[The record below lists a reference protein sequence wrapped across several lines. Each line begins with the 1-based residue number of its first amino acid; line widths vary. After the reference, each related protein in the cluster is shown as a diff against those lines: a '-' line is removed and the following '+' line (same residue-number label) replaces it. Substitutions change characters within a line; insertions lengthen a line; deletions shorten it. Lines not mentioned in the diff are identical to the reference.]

1 MLATYI
7 RSKFIYLFMRY
18 LIGLF
23 LLAFTFGLRAQINT
37 GSFATKVDFST
48 GSGTQAN
55 QGIAVADFD
64 GDGKTDIATA
74 SSQNSLVSVFR
85 NQAVTGVIN
94 NSSLSSP
101 LTYIVGQ
108 GPVFL
113 ITGDVD
119 GDGKKDL
126 ITGNYTG
133 SNISILRNTGSV
145 GSINFASAINYT
157 VGSNCVEV
165 IFEDFDGDGIKDIAN
180 CNFGVNYVS
189 VHRNISTLGNVSLA
203 TRQNFSA
210 SNGVANSTREISTS
224 DIDGDGKKD
233 MIVLYYNGYVGIF
246 RNTSTLGTISFDTP
260 IHLAAHTLNAGIATG
275 DFDMDGKPDIA
286 VSSSNSGN
294 GVELIYKNTST
305 TGIISFTAF
314 VSLNVGTNTSP
325 HIIKIKDLDA
335 DNKPELIVCNKTS
348 NTISI
353 FKNYST
359 PGMISTNT
367 FLPAV
372 NFTSGTSPFGLDFA
386 DIDGD
391 GKQEMIS
398 ANSSGNSISVF
409 KNQIVPS
416 TSGLVAYYPFN
427 GNAGDSSGFGNH
439 CTVFGGINLTTGR
452 TGAPNSAYY
461 FDGVDD
467 YMQVTQNI
475 SIEPTNALS
484 ISAWISPEY
493 LSNGGYRTLITKRYA
508 VSTDPYNS
516 FSIHTHANSPINN
529 RWQFSLSN
537 GTNGSQRIL
546 QAKNAYPAQ
555 QWIFLTATLNQ
566 GMMNLYINGVLD
578 TTMSFSGNIGYSTMN
593 LLIGYSTAGVNEF
606 YKGAIDEL
614 RIYNRALSAAEV
626 YALYSPQTTYYSKS
640 TGALNVLS
648 TWGANSDGSGTSPL
662 SFDSANVKYVVAN
675 NASPSISS
683 SWAIGGANSTLVF
696 GDGTASFNL
705 LIPSANTI
713 TVDSIY
719 IRNNITLSV
728 QGGLSCNK
736 IGSESGS
743 TVQYIGSSPQ
753 IIGAGQ
759 YHNMVITASQKA
771 LAGNTSV
778 YGTLNLTQNILCNSY
793 TLSLGSSISQTGTLN
808 RTSGTI
814 VGSFKRWFGTSVNSG
829 SSGLF
834 PVGTSSIYRPVQIEY
849 TSAPTT
855 GGTLTAGFVS
865 ANPGGT
871 GLPLFDFPVF
881 IDKTGINGYW
891 SLLAANGLNGGTYT
905 ITATATGFDGV
916 NSYTDLRLL
925 RRNNATPTWAL
936 SGTHSATTGSNSA
949 PVLSRSGLTAN
960 GGEFCVAGDMSVNPL
975 PVIWLSFDAART
987 GKNEITLLW
996 TTAAEFNNDKY
1007 IMERSLDQ
1015 KQFFP
1020 IGEVAAAG
1028 TSVLRNS
1035 YHYIDQLPE
1044 DLERSGKVFYRLKQ
1058 VDVDGSFSYSETRAL
1073 DLGTIKLAIVI
1084 YPNPCIDQLH
1094 VSGLTEPVIVTD
1106 ITGKTMFRILSDGSY
1121 DISLLKSGLYFVTGK
1136 EITSKFIKE

>member
-1 MLATYI
+1 MQLTYI
-7 RSKFIYLFMRY
+7 REKFIYLFMRY

-23 LLAFTFGLRAQINT
+23 LLVFTFGLNAQINT
-37 GSFATKVDFST
+37 GSFATKVDFNT
-48 GSGTQAN
+48 GSGTQLSS
-55 QGIAVADFD
+55 GLAVADFD
-64 GDGKTDIATA
+64 GDGKTDIATSNA
-74 SSQNSLVSVFR
+74 QNNVVAVFK
-85 NQAVTGVIN
+85 NQAVNGIIN
-94 NSSLSSP
+94 AGSLSALVTFS
-101 LTYIVGQ
+101 VGQ
-108 GPVFL
+108 TPL
-113 ITGDVD
+113 YLTSGDID
-119 GDGKKDL
+119 GDGKMDL
-126 ITGNYTG
+126 ASGNYG
-133 SNISILRNTGSV
+133 GNNISILRNTSTV
-145 GSINFASAINYT
+145 GTINFATAVNYT
-157 VGSNCVEV
+157 VGPNSGQIV
-165 IFEDFDGDGIKDIAN
+165 FEDFDGDGKKDIVN
-180 CNFGVNYVS
+180 TNFGANTIS
-189 VHRNISTLGNVSLA
+189 VHRNLSTSGSVSLA
-203 TRQNFSA
+203 TRQDFSA
-210 SNGVANSTREISTS
+210 SNGLATAAKELSID

-233 MIVLYYNGYVGIF
+233 VIVLYYNGYVGIF
-246 RNTSTLGTISFDTP
+246 RNTSTLGSIAFATAF
-260 IHLAAHTLNAGIATG
+260 HLTGINLNAGISSG
-275 DFDMDGKPDIA
+275 DIDMDGKPDIA
-286 VSSSNSGN
+286 VSSNN
-294 GVELIYKNTST
+294 TGVELVYRNTSSS
-305 TGIISFTAF
+305 GVVSFSPYI
-314 VSLNVGTNTSP
+314 SLNIGTGTSP
-325 HIIKIKDLDA
+325 HLNKIMDLDA
-335 DNKPELIVCNKTS
+335 DNKSEIIVCNRST

-353 FKNYST
+353 FRNFST
-359 PGMISTNT
+359 PGTIGVNS
-367 FLPAV
+367 FSPAI
-372 NFTSGTSPFGLDFA
+372 NFVSGNSPLGLDFT

-391 GKQEMIS
+391 GKQEMICTNY
-398 ANSSGNSISVF
+398 AGNSISVL
-409 KNQIVPS
+409 KNQIVPIP
-416 TSGLVAYYPFN
+416 SGLVGHYPFDGN
-427 GNAGDSSGFGNH
+427 ALDLSGSGNNGTVAGSTLANDRHNISSSCYSFNGSSSKISVSSIPLKSAFYTYSLWMNAAGIPSSGNIGVLLSIGSSQADQFLMVGNAGSNGL
-439 CTVFGGINLTTGR
+439 GIGYGSYFANLTTPDTYW
-452 TGAPNSAYY
+452 TGVLPLTNTWYHVVLTRSA
-461 FDGVDD
+461 D
-467 YMQVTQNI
+467 
-475 SIEPTNALS
+475 
-484 ISAWISPEY
+484 
-493 LSNGGYRTLITKRYA
+493 
-508 VSTDPYNS
+508 
-516 FSIHTHANSPINN
+516 
-529 RWQFSLSN
+529 SL
-537 GTNGSQRIL
+537 R
-546 QAKNAYPAQ
+546 
-555 QWIFLTATLNQ
+555 F
-566 GMMNLYINGVLD
+566 YINGVLVNAR
-578 TTMSFSGNIGYSTMN
+578 TTSSPFAAFGSSTGEAQIGCRVSSVQFFN
-593 LLIGYSTAGVNEF
+593 GR
-606 YKGAIDEL
+606 IDDVK
-614 RIYNRALSAAEV
+614 IYNRALSYAEV
-626 YALYSPQTTYYSKS
+626 MSLYSPQTTYYSKS

-808 RTSGTI
+808 RTYGTI

-834 PVGTSSIYRPVQIEY
+834 PVGTSSTYRPVQIDY
-849 TSAPTT
+849 TSAPTS

-865 ANPGGT
+865 SNPGSI

-891 SLLAANGLNGGTYT
+891 SLLAANGLNGGTHT

-949 PVLSRSGLTAN
+949 PVLSRSGLTVN
-960 GGEFCVAGDMSVNPL
+960 GGEFCVAGDISVNPL
-975 PVIWLSFDAART
+975 PVTWLSFDAART

-1020 IGEVAAAG
+1020 IGEVAAAR

-1084 YPNPCIDQLH
+1084 YPNPCFDQLH

>member
-1 MLATYI
+1 MQGTYV
-7 RSKFIYLFMRY
+7 RKKFICLFMRY

-23 LLAFTFGLRAQINT
+23 LFILAFGLNAQINT

-48 GSGTQAN
+48 GSGTQLSS
-55 QGIAVADFD
+55 GIAVADFD
-64 GDGKTDIATA
+64 GDGKTDIATSNA
-74 SSQNSLVSVFR
+74 QNNVVAVFK
-85 NQAVTGVIN
+85 NQAVNGIIN
-94 NSSLSSP
+94 AGSLSP
-101 LTYIVGQ
+101 LVTFSVGQ
-108 GPVFL
+108 TPL
-113 ITGDVD
+113 YLTSGDID
-119 GDGKKDL
+119 GDGKMDL
-126 ITGNYTG
+126 ASGNYG
-133 SNISILRNTGSV
+133 GNNISILRNTSTV
-145 GSINFASAINYT
+145 GTINFATAVNYT
-157 VGSNCVEV
+157 VGPNSGQIV
-165 IFEDFDGDGIKDIAN
+165 FEDFDGDGKKDIVN
-180 CNFGVNYVS
+180 TNFGANTIS
-189 VHRNISTLGNVSLA
+189 VHRNLSTSGSVSLA
-203 TRQNFSA
+203 TRQDFSA
-210 SNGVANSTREISTS
+210 SNGLATAAKELSID

-233 MIVLYYNGYVGIF
+233 IIVLYYNGYVGIF
-246 RNTSTLGTISFDTP
+246 RNTSTLGSIAFAAAF
-260 IHLAAHTLNAGIATG
+260 HLTGINLNAGISSG
-275 DFDMDGKPDIA
+275 DIDMDGKPDIA
-286 VSSSNSGN
+286 VSSNN
-294 GVELIYKNTST
+294 TGVELVYRNTSSS
-305 TGIISFTAF
+305 GVVSFSPF
-314 VSLNVGTNTSP
+314 ISLNIGTGTSP
-325 HIIKIKDLDA
+325 HLNKIMDIDA
-335 DNKPELIVCNKTS
+335 DNKPEIIVCNRAA

-353 FKNYST
+353 FRNFST
-359 PGMISTNT
+359 PGTIGVNS
-367 FLPAV
+367 FSPAI
-372 NFTSGTSPFGLDFA
+372 NFVSGNSPLGLDFA

-391 GKQEMIS
+391 GKQEMICTNY
-398 ANSSGNSISVF
+398 AGNSISVL

-427 GNAGDSSGFGNH
+427 GNTGDSSGFGNH
-439 CTVFGGINLTTGR
+439 CTVFGGVNLTTGR

-475 SIEPTNALS
+475 SIEPTNA
-484 ISAWISPEY
+484 IAITAWISPEY
-493 LSNGGYRTLITKRYA
+493 LSNGGYRTLISKRYA
-508 VSTDPYNS
+508 TSTDPYNS
-516 FSIHTHANSPINN
+516 FSIQTHSISPINN

-537 GTNGSQRIL
+537 GTNGSQRTL
-546 QAKNAYPAQ
+546 QARNAYPAQ
-555 QWIFLTATLNQ
+555 QWIFLAATLNQ

-626 YALYSPQTTYYSKS
+626 YQLYSPQTTFYNKS

-648 TWGANSDGSGTSPL
+648 TWGANTDGSGTSPL
-662 SFDSANVKYVVAN
+662 SFDSANVKYVVTN
-675 NASPSISS
+675 SSTPSLSG
-683 SWAIGGANSTLVF
+683 SWMVNGAGSTVVF

-759 YHNMVITASQKA
+759 YHNMVITASQKT

-814 VGSFKRWFGTSVNSG
+814 IGSFKRWFGASVNSG

-834 PVGTSSIYRPVQIEY
+834 PVGTSSAYRPVQIDY

-891 SLLAANGLNGGTYT
+891 SLLAANGLNGGTHT

-925 RRNNATPTWAL
+925 RRNNATPTWTL
-936 SGTHSATTGSNSA
+936 SGTHSTTTGSNSA
-949 PVLSRSGLTAN
+949 PVLSRSGLTVN

-975 PVIWLSFDAART
+975 PVTWLSFDATRT

-1028 TSVLRNS
+1028 TTVLRNS

-1058 VDVDGSFSYSETRAL
+1058 VDVDGSFSYSETRVL
-1073 DLGTIKLAIVI
+1073 DLGTIKLAIVF
-1084 YPNPCIDQLH
+1084 YPNPCSDQLH

-1121 DISLLKSGLYFVTGK
+1121 DMSLLKSGLYFVTGK
-1136 EITSKFIKE
+1136 ETTCKFIKE